1 MLSEELH
8 LLPVVSRHGPST
20 RAKPLK
26 LCCAWHGIGVGGA
39 AATRGLLLSQIP
51 SSQLLLLLLLLLQAS
66 RRRHDVLASIGGL
79 PFARYAFIPL
89 TLQA

>member
-8 LLPVVSRHGPST
+8 LLPVVSRYGPST

-39 AATRGLLLSQIP
+39 AATSRGLLLSQFP
-51 SSQLLLLLLLLLQAS
+51 SSQLLLLLQAS
-66 RRRHDVLASIGGL
+66 RRLHDVLASIGGL
-79 PFARYAFIPL
+79 PFARYAFIFL
-89 TLQA
+89 